1 MGTRLNLYFLSL
13 QTFIYLQQLIKHTKV
28 QIMIFVTSNK
38 EEINPFL
45 QLLLLLAYAVAGGL
59 VFGLLAVVIVLMIY
73 GLGMVSSLDLML
85 AGDPQ
90 YITGLKIIQI
100 LSSIGTF
107 ILPPIL
113 LALTE
118 RKKLTEFYSFKRPQF
133 LLLIMVISIMIVSM
147 PFMEW
152 TVFINQK
159 MILPNFLSG
168 IEQWMKEK
176 EEMAMKMTIQLITV
190 RNNFDFIVNLIMI
203 AVLPAIGEELM
214 FRGGVQRS
222 LNKAFNSP
230 HLAIWLTAIIFSAI
244 HVQFYGFIPRM
255 LLGAG
260 FGYLYYF
267 SGSMWYAI
275 FAHFL
280 NNAYAVCAAFY
291 MQKQNI
297 PLNKADEPIGFPWY
311 GYLISAIITIA
322 LFKFFKDNASRD
334 RKLD

>member
-1 MGTRLNLYFLSL
+1 
-13 QTFIYLQQLIKHTKV
+13 
-28 QIMIFVTSNK
+28 MIFVKPNK

-45 QLLLLLAYAVAGGL
+45 QLLLLLFYALLGGF
-59 VFGLLAVVIVLMIY
+59 VFGLLAIIIILIIN
-73 GLGMVSSLDLML
+73 GLGMISNLELLLS
-85 AGDPQ
+85 GDPKF
-90 YITGLKIIQI
+90 ITEFKIIQI

-107 ILPPIL
+107 ILPPIA

-118 RKKLTEFYSFKRPQF
+118 GKKVPQFYSFKKPQT
-133 LLLIMVISIMIVSM
+133 LLIFLVLMIMIVSM

-152 TVFINQK
+152 TVLINQK
-159 MILPNFLSG
+159 MVLPDYLKAV
-168 IEQWMKEK
+168 EQWMKEK
-176 EEMAMKMTIQLITV
+176 EDAAMKITIQLITV
-190 RNNFDFIVNLIMI
+190 RSNFDFIINLIMI

-222 LNKAFNSP
+222 LTKAFNSP

-260 FGYLYYF
+260 FGYLYLY
-267 SGSMWYAI
+267 SGSLWYAML
-275 FAHFL
+275 AHFI

-291 MQKQNI
+291 MQKHNM

-322 LFKFFKDNASRD
+322 LFKFFKDSAERE

>member
-1 MGTRLNLYFLSL
+1 
-13 QTFIYLQQLIKHTKV
+13 
-28 QIMIFVTSNK
+28 MIFVKPNK

-45 QLLLLLAYAVAGGL
+45 QLLLLIFYALLGGF
-59 VFGLLAVVIVLMIY
+59 VFGLLAIVIILIIN
-73 GLGMVSSLDLML
+73 GLGMVSNLELL
-85 AGDPQ
+85 LTGNPKF
-90 YITGLKIIQI
+90 ITEFKIIQI

-107 ILPPIL
+107 ILPPIA

-118 RKKLTEFYSFKRPQF
+118 GKKVTQFYSFKKPQT
-133 LLLIMVISIMIVSM
+133 LLIFLVLMIMIVSM

-152 TVFINQK
+152 TVLINQK
-159 MILPNFLSG
+159 MVLPDYLKAV
-168 IEQWMKEK
+168 EQWMKEK
-176 EEMAMKMTIQLITV
+176 EDAAMKITIQLITV
-190 RNNFDFIVNLIMI
+190 RSNFDFIINLIMI

-222 LNKAFNSP
+222 LTKAFNSP

-260 FGYLYYF
+260 FGYLYFY
-267 SGSMWYAI
+267 SGSLWYAML
-275 FAHFL
+275 AHFI

-291 MQKQNI
+291 MQKHNM

-322 LFKFFKDNASRD
+322 LFKFFKDSAERE

>member
-1 MGTRLNLYFLSL
+1 
-13 QTFIYLQQLIKHTKV
+13 
-28 QIMIFVTSNK
+28 MIFVKPNK

-45 QLLLLLAYAVAGGL
+45 QLLLLLFYALLGGF
-59 VFGLLAVVIVLMIY
+59 VFGLLAIVIILIIN
-73 GLGMVSSLDLML
+73 GLGMVSNLELL
-85 AGDPQ
+85 LTGDPKF
-90 YITGLKIIQI
+90 ITEFKIIQI

-107 ILPPIL
+107 ILPPIA

-118 RKKLTEFYSFKRPQF
+118 GKKVTQFYSFKKPQT
-133 LLLIMVISIMIVSM
+133 LLIFLVLMIMIVSM

-152 TVFINQK
+152 TVLINQK
-159 MILPNFLSG
+159 MVLPDYLKAV
-168 IEQWMKEK
+168 EQWMKEK
-176 EEMAMKMTIQLITV
+176 EDAAMKITIQLITV
-190 RNNFDFIVNLIMI
+190 RSNFDFIINLIMI

-222 LNKAFNSP
+222 LTKAFNSP

-260 FGYLYYF
+260 FGYLYFY
-267 SGSMWYAI
+267 SGSLWYAML
-275 FAHFL
+275 AHFI

-291 MQKQNI
+291 MQKHNM

-322 LFKFFKDNASRD
+322 LFKFFKDSAERE

>member
-1 MGTRLNLYFLSL
+1 
-13 QTFIYLQQLIKHTKV
+13 
-28 QIMIFVTSNK
+28 MIFVKPNK

-45 QLLLLLAYAVAGGL
+45 QLLLLLFYALLGGF
-59 VFGLLAVVIVLMIY
+59 VFGLLAIVIILIIN
-73 GLGMVSSLDLML
+73 GLGMVSNLELLLS
-85 AGDPQ
+85 GDPKF
-90 YITGLKIIQI
+90 ITEFKIIQI

-107 ILPPIL
+107 ILPPIA

-118 RKKLTEFYSFKRPQF
+118 GRKVSQFYSFKKPQT
-133 LLLIMVISIMIVSM
+133 LLIFLVLMIMMVSM

-152 TVFINQK
+152 TVLINQK
-159 MILPNFLSG
+159 MVLPDYLKAV
-168 IEQWMKEK
+168 EQWMKEK
-176 EEMAMKMTIQLITV
+176 EDAAMKITIQLITV
-190 RNNFDFIVNLIMI
+190 RSNFDFIINLIMI
-203 AVLPAIGEELM
+203 AILPAIGEELM

-222 LNKAFNSP
+222 LTKAFNSP
-230 HLAIWLTAIIFSAI
+230 HLAIWLTAMIFSAI

-260 FGYLYYF
+260 FGYLYFY
-267 SGSMWYAI
+267 SGSLWYAML
-275 FAHFL
+275 AHFI

-291 MQKQNI
+291 MQKHNM

-322 LFKFFKDNASRD
+322 LFKFFKDSADRE

>member
-1 MGTRLNLYFLSL
+1 
-13 QTFIYLQQLIKHTKV
+13 
-28 QIMIFVTSNK
+28 MIFVKPNK

-45 QLLLLLAYAVAGGL
+45 QLLLLLFYALLGGF
-59 VFGLLAVVIVLMIY
+59 VFGLLAIVIILIIN
-73 GLGMVSSLDLML
+73 GLGMVSNLELLLS
-85 AGDPQ
+85 GDPKF
-90 YITGLKIIQI
+90 ITEFKIIQI

-107 ILPPIL
+107 ILPPIA

-118 RKKLTEFYSFKRPQF
+118 GKKVTQFYSFKKPQT
-133 LLLIMVISIMIVSM
+133 LLIFLVLTIMIVSM

-152 TVFINQK
+152 TVLINQK
-159 MILPNFLSG
+159 MVLPDYLKAV
-168 IEQWMKEK
+168 EQWMKEK
-176 EEMAMKMTIQLITV
+176 EDAAMKITIQLITV
-190 RNNFDFIVNLIMI
+190 RSNFDFIINLIMI

-222 LNKAFNSP
+222 LTKAFNSP

-260 FGYLYYF
+260 FGYLYFY
-267 SGSMWYAI
+267 SGSLWYDML
-275 FAHFL
+275 AHFI

-291 MQKQNI
+291 MQKHNM

-322 LFKFFKDNASRD
+322 LFKFFKDSAERE

>member
-1 MGTRLNLYFLSL
+1 MN
-13 QTFIYLQQLIKHTKV
+13 
-28 QIMIFVTSNK
+28 FVTPHK

-45 QLLLLLAYAVAGGL
+45 QLLLLLFYAIAGGL
-59 VFGLLAVVIVLMIY
+59 IFGVLAIVIVLMMY
-73 GLGMVSSLDLML
+73 GLGMVSNLDLLL
-85 AGDPQ
+85 AGDPK
-90 YITGLKIIQI
+90 YIDGLKVIQI

-107 ILPPIL
+107 ILPPMA

-118 RKKLTEFYSFKRPQF
+118 RKKVSEFYSFKKPRV
-133 LLLIMVISIMIVSM
+133 LLIILVLSIMIVSM

-152 TVFINQK
+152 TVLLNQK
-159 MILPNFLSG
+159 MVLPDFLKAV
-168 IEQWMKEK
+168 EEWMKEK
-176 EEMAMKMTIQLITV
+176 EEIAMKMTIRLITV
-190 RNNFDFIVNLIMI
+190 GSNFDFVVNLIMI

-230 HLAIWLTAIIFSAI
+230 HLAIWLSAIIFSAI

-267 SGSMWYAI
+267 SGSIWYAM

-280 NNAYAVCAAFY
+280 NNAYAVCASFY
-291 MQKQNI
+291 MQKHNM
-297 PLNKADEPIGFPWY
+297 PLDKADEPIGFPWY

-322 LFKFFKDNASRD
+322 LFKFFKDSAERE

>member
-1 MGTRLNLYFLSL
+1 
-13 QTFIYLQQLIKHTKV
+13 
-28 QIMIFVTSNK
+28 MIFVKPNK

-45 QLLLLLAYAVAGGL
+45 QLLLLLFYALLGGF
-59 VFGLLAVVIVLMIY
+59 VFGLLAIVIILIIN
-73 GLGMVSSLDLML
+73 GLGMVSNLELL
-85 AGDPQ
+85 LTGNPKF
-90 YITGLKIIQI
+90 ITEFKIIQI

-107 ILPPIL
+107 ILPPIA

-118 RKKLTEFYSFKRPQF
+118 GKKVTQFYSFKKPQT
-133 LLLIMVISIMIVSM
+133 LLIFLVLMIMIVSM

-152 TVFINQK
+152 TVLINQK
-159 MILPNFLSG
+159 MVLPDYLKAV
-168 IEQWMKEK
+168 EQWMKEK
-176 EEMAMKMTIQLITV
+176 EDAAMKITIQLITV
-190 RNNFDFIVNLIMI
+190 RSNFDFIINLIMI

-222 LNKAFNSP
+222 LTKAFNSP

-260 FGYLYYF
+260 FGYLYFY
-267 SGSMWYAI
+267 SGSLWYAML
-275 FAHFL
+275 AHFI

-291 MQKQNI
+291 MQKHNM

-322 LFKFFKDNASRD
+322 LFKFFKDSAERE